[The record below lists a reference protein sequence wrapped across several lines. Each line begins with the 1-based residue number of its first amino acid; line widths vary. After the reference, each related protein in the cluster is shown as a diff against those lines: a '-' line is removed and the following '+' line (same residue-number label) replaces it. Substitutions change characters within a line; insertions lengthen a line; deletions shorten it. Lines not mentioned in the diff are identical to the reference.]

1 MPGTKPRLL
10 SRVLQTPFGQTP
22 MISKVPL
29 VLCGILLVLLTVP
42 PATATQLLTGVS
54 CSPAPPFLPGD
65 SQHTVAHYTIL
76 PSGSATFPRGH
87 DLQMQT
93 NLTDARWTIQVIVD
107 GNNAARQ
114 TASGSTAFVNGVIL
128 SYSTNHDVSFTVT
141 IDGSV
146 PETAG
151 DSVTLLR
158 MVELDNAGITLPG
171 SQSLVSRPVAGNA
184 SVPVTM
190 VPVVPLSTSPL
201 ATPAAAVT
209 ISPGFAL
216 PSVIAAVSLAGTAWM
231 RRRQ

>member
-1 MPGTKPRLL
+1 MTL
-10 SRVLQTPFGQTP
+10 
-22 MISKVPL
+22 KVPL
-29 VLCGILLVLLTVP
+29 LLCGILLLLLAAS
-42 PATATQLLTGVS
+42 PAAASQLLTSVS
-54 CSPAPPFLPGD
+54 CSPTPPLLSGG
-65 SQHTVAHYTIL
+65 SQHMVAYYTINPL
-76 PSGSATFPRGH
+76 GSATFPPGH
-87 DLQMQT
+87 VLQMQT
-93 NLTDARWTIQVIVD
+93 NLTHARWTIQVIVD

-158 MVELDNAGITLPG
+158 MGELDNGGTALPG

-190 VPVVPLSTSPL
+190 VPVVPLPTSPL
-201 ATPAAAVT
+201 ATPAAAAT

-216 PSVIAAVSLAGTAWM
+216 LSVIAAASLAGTAWM